1 MFLQEEKAGLLKGW
15 NFEIHATDLNDRS
28 IETARAGIYG
38 DYALR
43 NTSDSFKRKY
53 FSPAEGGKL
62 RVRDEMRAYIT
73 FSRLNLNDDSRMLF
87 MKGMDLIF
95 CCNVLIYF
103 EHGVTMTI
111 PLNPDLLPDLLASM
125 QQSQLNQSIATQE
138 MGTGRSVNQLA
149 DNPASSAALVRTH
162 DQENQDPQYLQNLT
176 SLQGRF
182 QVADSA
188 LGNVT
193 QVLTRALSLGTEGA
207 NGTMTTADRQ
217 SIAEEVQGLLGQ
229 TVGLANSTCQGAYL
243 FGGTQVNTQP
253 FTLDT
258 ATNTVT
264 YQGNTASTSVEL
276 SNGNSI
282 SANLPGSQIV
292 QNAGGSVMGALQ
304 DLYTALQTGNN
315 VSGAVTEISN
325 ALKQVDG
332 QRVFYG
338 NALNQINQSESF
350 LNQEQLNLSQ
360 QENGLAGADMAAV
373 ATNFAQA
380 QIASQAT
387 INATAKVL
395 SLPTLLDYLK

>member
-1 MFLQEEKAGLLKGW
+1 MFDCVVRMRLAGETQEP
-15 NFEIHATDLNDRS
+15 T
-28 IETARAGIYG
+28 
-38 DYALR
+38 LR
-43 NTSDSFKRKY
+43 
-53 FSPAEGGKL
+53 
-62 RVRDEMRAYIT
+62 
-73 FSRLNLNDDSRMLF
+73 
-87 MKGMDLIF
+87 
-95 CCNVLIYF
+95 
-103 EHGVTMTI
+103 
-111 PLNPDLLPDLLASM
+111 LNPDLLPDLLASM
-125 QQSQLNQSIATQE
+125 QQSLPNQSTATQE

-162 DQENQDPQYLQNLT
+162 DQANQEAQFLQNLT

-207 NGTMTTADRQ
+207 SGTMTAADRQ
-217 SIAEEVQGLLGQ
+217 SISEEVQGLLSQ

-253 FTLDT
+253 FTFD
-258 ATNTVT
+258 AGTNAVT
-264 YQGNTASTSVEL
+264 YRGNTASTSVEL

-282 SANLPGSQIV
+282 TANLPGSQIF

-315 VSGAVTEISN
+315 IPGTVTEISN

-338 NALNQINQSESF
+338 NALKQINQSESF

-380 QIASQAT
+380 
-387 INATAKVL
+387 
-395 SLPTLLDYLK
+395 

>member
-1 MFLQEEKAGLLKGW
+1 MLSIHDNRCIIKCQIVFIGIMFECVVRMRLAGETQEP
-15 NFEIHATDLNDRS
+15 T
-28 IETARAGIYG
+28 
-38 DYALR
+38 LR
-43 NTSDSFKRKY
+43 
-53 FSPAEGGKL
+53 
-62 RVRDEMRAYIT
+62 
-73 FSRLNLNDDSRMLF
+73 
-87 MKGMDLIF
+87 
-95 CCNVLIYF
+95 
-103 EHGVTMTI
+103 
-111 PLNPDLLPDLLASM
+111 LNPDLLPASM
-125 QQSQLNQSIATQE
+125 QQSQLNQSTATQE

-162 DQENQDPQYLQNLT
+162 DQANQEAQFLQNLT

-207 NGTMTTADRQ
+207 NGTMTAADRQ
-217 SIAEEVQGLLGQ
+217 SISEEVQGLLSQ

-253 FTLDT
+253 FTFD
-258 ATNTVT
+258 AGTNAVT
-264 YQGNTASTSVEL
+264 YRGNTASTSVEL

-282 SANLPGSQIV
+282 TANLPGSQIF

-315 VSGAVTEISN
+315 IPGTVTKISN

-338 NALNQINQSESF
+338 NALKQINQSESF

-360 QENGLAGADMAAV
+360 QEK
-373 ATNFAQA
+373 FAQA
-380 QIASQAT
+380 
-387 INATAKVL
+387 
-395 SLPTLLDYLK
+395 